1 MKWSAPH
8 FDYKGMMCA
17 MASFKNHAIFGFWKS
32 TLVLDRGKIQ
42 DGAGQ
47 FGKLTSVAD
56 LPSDRVLTA
65 YIRKAAKLN
74 DDGVRVAKAPRR
86 ELPKPKT
93 PPALAAALKKNK
105 KAQAAWTS
113 LSPSHV
119 REYVEWITEAK
130 GDDTR
135 ARRIATT
142 LEWLSEGKS
151 RNWKYMKKQDY
162 S

>member
-8 FDYKGMMCA
+8 FDYKGVMCG
-17 MASFKNHAIFGFWKS
+17 MASFKTHAIFGFWKS
-32 TLVLDRGKIQ
+32 TLILEQEKIQ
-42 DGAGQ
+42 SGAGQ
-47 FGKLTSVAD
+47 FGKLMSLAD
-56 LPSDRVLTA
+56 LPSDKMLRG
-65 YIRKAAKLN
+65 YIRKAARLN
-74 DDGVRVAKAPRR
+74 DDGVKVAKAPKRQ
-86 ELPKPKT
+86 LPKPKT

-105 KAQAAWTS
+105 KAQTAWTS

-142 LEWLSEGKS
+142 TEWLSEGKS
-151 RNWKYMKKQDY
+151 RNWKYMKK
-162 S
+162 

>member
-8 FDYKGMMCA
+8 FDYKGMMCG

-32 TLVLDRGKIQ
+32 TLVLDREKIQ

-74 DDGVRVAKAPRR
+74 DDGVQVVKAPRR
-86 ELPKPKT
+86 QLPKPKT
-93 PPALAAALKKNK
+93 PPALMAALRKNK
-105 KAQAAWTS
+105 KALTAWTS

-119 REYVEWITEAK
+119 REYVEWIAEAK

-135 ARRIATT
+135 ARRIATAV
-142 LEWLSEGKS
+142 EWLTEGKS
-151 RNWKYMKKQDY
+151 RNWKYMKK
-162 S
+162 

>member
-8 FDYKGMMCA
+8 FDYKGVMCG

-32 TLVLDRGKIQ
+32 SLVLNRENIQ

-47 FGKLTSVAD
+47 FGKLASVAD
-56 LPSDRVLTA
+56 LPSDRLLTA

-74 DDGVRVAKAPRR
+74 DDGVQVVKAAKRQ
-86 ELPKPKT
+86 LPKPKT
-93 PPALAAALKKNK
+93 PPALAAALKKNR
-105 KAQAAWTS
+105 KAQATWTS

-142 LEWLSEGKS
+142 VEWLSKGKP
-151 RNWKYMKKQDY
+151 RNWKYMKK
-162 S
+162 